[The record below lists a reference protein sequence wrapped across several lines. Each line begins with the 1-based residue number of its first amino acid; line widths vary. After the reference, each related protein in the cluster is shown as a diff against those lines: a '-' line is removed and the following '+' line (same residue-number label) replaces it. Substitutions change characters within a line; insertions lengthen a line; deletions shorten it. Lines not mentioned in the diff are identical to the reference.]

1 MCLIVAYECVIIL
14 VNCYTFLLE
23 GPSAMIRG
31 ALMYGGLIYFT
42 SGARRNGQIQEFT
55 EQPAIVDF

>member
-1 MCLIVAYECVIIL
+1 
-14 VNCYTFLLE
+14 
-23 GPSAMIRG
+23 MIRG